1 MTNNNI
7 SKTEIVLQILQV
19 ANDNAVTHS
28 KLMSKVFLSKIALK
42 ECIAELLDNGLLSYD
57 PTRLT
62 FKTTEKGLT
71 IFLGYNQVNQILKD
85 TKSNYIIRA

>member
-1 MTNNNI
+1 MTNNYI
-7 SKTEIVLQILQV
+7 SKTETVLQILQA
-19 ANDNAVTHS
+19 ANDKAVTHS

-42 ECIAELLDNGLLSYD
+42 KYIAELIDNGLLSYD

-71 IFLGYNQVNQILKD
+71 IFRGYNQVNQILQD
-85 TKSNYIIRA
+85 TKSDYLNRA

>member
-7 SKTEIVLQILQV
+7 SKTEIVLQILQA
-19 ANDNAVTHS
+19 ANDKAVTHS

-42 ECIAELLDNGLLSYD
+42 EYIAELIDNGLLSYD

-71 IFLGYNQVNQILKD
+71 IFRGYNQVNQILKQ
-85 TKSNYIIRA
+85 TKFNYINRA

>member
-7 SKTEIVLQILQV
+7 SKTEIVLQILQT
-19 ANDNAVTHS
+19 ANDKAVTHS
-28 KLMSKVFLSKIALK
+28 KLMSKLFLSKIALK
-42 ECIAELLDNGLLSYD
+42 EYIAELIDNGLLSYD

-71 IFLGYNQVNQILKD
+71 IFRGYNQVNQILKD
-85 TKSNYIIRA
+85 TKSNYINRA